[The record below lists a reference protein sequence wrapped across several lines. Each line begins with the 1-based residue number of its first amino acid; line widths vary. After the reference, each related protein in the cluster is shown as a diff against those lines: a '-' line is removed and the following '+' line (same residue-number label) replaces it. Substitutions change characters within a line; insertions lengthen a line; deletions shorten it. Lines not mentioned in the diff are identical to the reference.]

1 MTKATGIKR
10 YVCGAIG
17 PTNRTL
23 SISPSVEEPDL
34 RNVSTLHLIIFLLTF
49 LHTKTHSAYDELV
62 QAYSQQARA
71 LLRGGVDVL
80 LIETIF
86 DTANAK
92 AAIYAVRSIFDADE
106 FDEVPLFIS
115 GAFL

>member
-1 MTKATGIKR
+1 M
-10 YVCGAIG
+10 
-17 PTNRTL
+17 
-23 SISPSVEEPDL
+23 
-34 RNVSTLHLIIFLLTF
+34 
-49 LHTKTHSAYDELV
+49 
-62 QAYSQQARA
+62 
-71 LLRGGVDVL
+71 

-115 GAFL
+115 GAFHITFTSTIYYSFTGTIVDRSGRTLSGQTADAFLISVQHANPMW